1 MMIKILMHGCNSRA
15 SAGEETHGLLRD
27 LKWENMCRSWDG
39 SRAGIMSKNFPRRK
53 RRRERHMK
61 YLSASWNVWKNHKY
75 IEARRKQQNNIE
87 ENIVKGIS
95 FLEPC
100 AQM

>member
-1 MMIKILMHGCNSRA
+1 
-15 SAGEETHGLLRD
+15 
-27 LKWENMCRSWDG
+27 
-39 SRAGIMSKNFPRRK
+39 
-53 RRRERHMK
+53 MK

-75 IEARRKQQNNIE
+75 IEARRKQQNNVE

>member
-1 MMIKILMHGCNSRA
+1 
-15 SAGEETHGLLRD
+15 
-27 LKWENMCRSWDG
+27 
-39 SRAGIMSKNFPRRK
+39 
-53 RRRERHMK
+53 MK
-61 YLSASWNVWKNHKY
+61 YLSASWNVWKNHKH